1 MHYGSMILSKVI
13 ESNDVKALDR
23 YGLSVKDFPTES
35 EKKTYRYLIDHAE
48 KNRGMAP
55 SYATVATEIP
65 DFSNWYVPQVSDSY
79 DFLAKQIKGA
89 SAKNWIVEL
98 INGKTDEKTGVH
110 KEGDLSRNINEI
122 SNGVDFL
129 KWLKEEVEHAIIRTD
144 VRSKIGTDVKADAES
159 FLDEYR
165 KRKAGESFKLWQSKF
180 ASINDQ
186 IGGYYSGNMYTW
198 HGRSGRGKS
207 VFTMEEA
214 IEAAAQG
221 ANVLV
226 WAMEMSR
233 FEWMA
238 RAYSSISARAG
249 IVNANIEGV
258 NYEAGFE
265 NRALLT
271 GGLSDEFEAGFEVF
285 LLQLAEGEH
294 LPGNITVRAADD
306 VDFFNRGVKQLEADI
321 LATKADVVV
330 VDPIYLMDY
339 EANTSK
345 VAGGDVANTSKR
357 IRRLAGL
364 TGSVIHV
371 ITQADEVKDDRD
383 DEGNRE
389 LRAPKRAEIKKTKA
403 VLEDAANVFGID
415 TLDGAGI
422 IEIGK
427 GRNGGEGTQ
436 VEVLYLPNYGIVRE
450 VATGEAVASQFDF

>member
-1 MHYGSMILSKVI
+1 MHHAGLLFSKI
-13 ESNDVKALDR
+13 IDANDVGILTR
-23 YGLSVKDFPTES
+23 YNITERDLPTEGDRQVFRFL
-35 EKKTYRYLIDHAE
+35 TNYAE
-48 KNRGMAP
+48 KNHGQAP
-55 SYATVATEIP
+55 SYAEVSGQFRDFVYSPEIG
-65 DFSNWYVPQVSDSY
+65 DSY
-79 DFLAKQIKGA
+79 EYLTREIKKHSAMMQFTELA
-89 SAKNWIVEL
+89 
-98 INGKTDEKTGVH
+98 NGKLGEQFESVGQKDIFKYFEWLQS
-110 KEGDLSRNINEI
+110 ELENI
-122 SNGVDFL
+122 GQ
-129 KWLKEEVEHAIIRTD
+129 RTR
-144 VRSKIGTDVKADAES
+144 VRDKIGTSLKLDAES

-165 KRKAGESFKLWQSKF
+165 KRKAGESFKIWKSKF
-180 ASINDQ
+180 PGINEQ
-186 IGGYYSGNMYTW
+186 IGGYLSGNMYTW

-238 RAYSSISARAG
+238 RAYSAISARAG
-249 IVNANIEGV
+249 TVNANIEGV
-258 NYEAGFE
+258 DYDAGFE

-271 GGLSDEFEAGFEVF
+271 GKLSEEFEAGFETF
-285 LLQLAEGEH
+285 LLEMAEGQH
-294 LPGNITVRAADD
+294 ISGNLTLRAADD
-306 VDFFNRGVKQLEADI
+306 ADFFTRDVKQLEADI

-364 TGSVIHV
+364 TGAVIHV

-436 VEVLYLPNYGIVRE
+436 IEVLYLPNYGIVRE
-450 VATGEAVASQFDF
+450 VATGEVAVSQFDF

>member
-1 MHYGSMILSKVI
+1 MHHGQLLFSKVI
-13 ESNDVKALDR
+13 DANDVQALTRFGITQRHFDSEGDR
-23 YGLSVKDFPTES
+23 QVLRFLTDYS
-35 EKKTYRYLIDHAE
+35 E
-48 KNRGMAP
+48 KNRGQAP
-55 SYATVATEIP
+55 SYAEVSAQCP
-65 DFSNWYVPQVSDSY
+65 DFNYTPMVGDSY
-79 DFLAKQIKGA
+79 EYLAKEIKKH
-89 SAKNWIVEL
+89 SAKVQFAEL
-98 INGKTDEKTGVH
+98 VNGKL
-110 KEGDLSRNINEI
+110 GDKFEAVGQKDIFSLF
-122 SNGVDFL
+122 D
-129 KWLKEEVEHAIIRTD
+129 WLQSEVESIKINTNTS
-144 VRSKIGTDVKADAES
+144 SKIGTDIKTDASS

-165 KRKAGESFKLWQSKF
+165 KRKAGESFKIWKSKF
-180 ASINDQ
+180 PSINEQ
-186 IGGYYSGNMYTW
+186 VGGYLSGNMYTW

-214 IEAAAQG
+214 IEAAMQG

-238 RAYSSISARAG
+238 RAYSAISARAG
-249 IVNANIEGV
+249 IVNANIDGV
-258 NYEAGFE
+258 DYEAGFE

-271 GGLSDEFEAGFEVF
+271 GKLSDEFEAGFEVF
-285 LLQLAEGEH
+285 LAQMAEGEYM
-294 LPGNITVRAADD
+294 PGNMTLRAADD
-306 VDFFNRGVKQLEADI
+306 ADFFTRDVKQLEADI
-321 LATKADVVV
+321 IATKADVVV

-364 TGSVIHV
+364 TGAVIHV

-415 TLDGAGI
+415 TLDGSGI

-450 VATGEAVASQFDF
+450 VATGEAVANQFNF

>member
-1 MHYGSMILSKVI
+1 MHYTQMLLSKAIDDNNVQGLTKYGI
-13 ESNDVKALDR
+13 TAKDCATEGDRQTLRFILD
-23 YGLSVKDFPTES
+23 Y
-35 EKKTYRYLIDHAE
+35 AE
-48 KNRGMAP
+48 KNRGQAP
-55 SYATVATEIP
+55 GYAVVTAECP
-65 DFSNWYVPQVSDSY
+65 DFVYTPMVGDSY
-79 DFLAKQIKGA
+79 EFLAREIKKH
-89 SAKNWIVEL
+89 SAKVQFAEL
-98 INGKTDEKTGVH
+98 VNGKGDKPGLFGIKFDELDGN
-110 KEGDLSRNINEI
+110 S
-122 SNGVDFL
+122 FL
-129 KWLKEEVEHAIIRTD
+129 EWLQSEVESIKMGTS
-144 VRSKIGTDVKADAES
+144 VLSKIGTDIKKDAES
-159 FLDEYR
+159 FLEEYR
-165 KRKAGESFKLWQSKF
+165 KRKAGESFKIWRSKF
-180 ASINDQ
+180 AGINEQ
-186 IGGYYSGNMYTW
+186 IGGYLSGNMYTW

-238 RAYSSISARAG
+238 RAYSSISARTG
-249 IVNANIEGV
+249 IVNANIDGV
-258 NYEAGFE
+258 DYEAGFE
-265 NRALLT
+265 NKALLT
-271 GGLSDEFEAGFEVF
+271 GKLSDEFEAGFEVF
-285 LLQLAEGEH
+285 ILQMAEGEH
-294 LPGNITVRAADD
+294 LPGNITLRAADD
-306 VDFFNRGVKQLEADI
+306 VDFFNRDIKQLEADI

-364 TGSVIHV
+364 TGAVIHV

-389 LRAPKRAEIKKTKA
+389 LRPPKRAEIKKTKA

-436 VEVLYLPNYGIVRE
+436 VEVLYLPNFGIVRE
-450 VATGEAVASQFDF
+450 VETGAAVANQFDF

>member
-1 MHYGSMILSKVI
+1 MHYTQMLLSKAIDDNNVQ
-13 ESNDVKALDR
+13 ALTKYGITAKDCATEGDR
-23 YGLSVKDFPTES
+23 QTLRFILDYAD
-35 EKKTYRYLIDHAE
+35 
-48 KNRGMAP
+48 KNRGQAP
-55 SYATVATEIP
+55 GYATVTAECL
-65 DFSNWYVPQVSDSY
+65 DFVYTPQVSDSY
-79 DFLAKQIKGA
+79 EFLAREIKKH
-89 SAKNWIVEL
+89 SAKVQFTEL
-98 INGKTDEKTGVH
+98 ANGKLGEQFESVGEKDIF
-110 KEGDLSRNINEI
+110 KYLE
-122 SNGVDFL
+122 
-129 KWLKEEVEHAIIRTD
+129 WLQSEVESIKLRTS

-165 KRKAGESFKLWQSKF
+165 KRKAGESFKIWKSKF
-180 ASINDQ
+180 PSINEQ
-186 IGGYYSGNMYTW
+186 IGGYLSGNMYTW

-214 IEAAAQG
+214 IEAAVQG
-221 ANVLV
+221 ANVLI

-238 RAYSSISARAG
+238 RAYSSISARSA
-249 IVNANIEGV
+249 IVNANIGGV
-258 NYEAGFE
+258 DYEAGFE

-271 GGLSDEFEAGFEVF
+271 GKLTDEFEAGFEIF
-285 LLQLAEGEH
+285 LSEMAEGKH
-294 LPGNITVRAADD
+294 LHGNITLRAADD
-306 VDFFNRGVKQLEADI
+306 ADFFTRDVKQLEADI

-364 TGSVIHV
+364 TGAVVHV

-450 VATGEAVASQFDF
+450 VATGEAAVSQFNF

>member
-1 MHYGSMILSKVI
+1 MHYTQMLISKAIDDNNVQALTKYGITAKDCSTEGDRQTLRFIL
-13 ESNDVKALDR
+13 D
-23 YGLSVKDFPTES
+23 Y
-35 EKKTYRYLIDHAE
+35 AE
-48 KNRGMAP
+48 KNRGQAP
-55 SYATVATEIP
+55 GYAVVTAECP
-65 DFSNWYVPQVSDSY
+65 DFVYTPQVGDSY
-79 DFLAKQIKGA
+79 EFLAKEIKKH
-89 SAKNWIVEL
+89 SAKVQFAEL
-98 INGKTDEKTGVH
+98 VNGKLDEKTG
-110 KEGDLSRNINEI
+110 KDIPGLFGKKFEELDGNS
-122 SNGVDFL
+122 FL
-129 KWLKEEVEHAIIRTD
+129 EWLQSEVESIKLRTS

-165 KRKAGESFKLWQSKF
+165 KRKAGESFKIWKSKF
-180 ASINDQ
+180 ASINRE

-321 LATKADVVV
+321 IATKADVVV

-383 DEGNRE
+383 DDGNRE

-450 VATGEAVASQFDF
+450 VETGEAVASQFDF

>member
-1 MHYGSMILSKVI
+1 MHHSQLLFSKIIDANDIGILT
-13 ESNDVKALDR
+13 R
-23 YGLSVKDFPTES
+23 YGITERDLPTGGDRQ
-35 EKKTYRYLIDHAE
+35 TYRFITEYAQ
-48 KNRGMAP
+48 KNRGQAP
-55 SYATVATEIP
+55 SFAETVAQCP
-65 DFSNWYVPQVSDSY
+65 DFNYTPMVSDSY
-79 DFLAKQIKGA
+79 EYLAKEIKKH
-89 SAKNWIVEL
+89 SAKVQFAEL
-98 INGKTDEKTGVH
+98 VNGKLDEKTGKDVPGLFG
-110 KEGDLSRNINEI
+110 KKFEELDGNS
-122 SNGVDFL
+122 FL
-129 KWLKEEVEHAIIRTD
+129 EWLQSEVESIKLRTS

-165 KRKAGESFKLWQSKF
+165 KRKDGESFKIWRSKF
-180 ASINDQ
+180 ASINRE

-214 IEAAAQG
+214 IEASAQG
-221 ANVLV
+221 ANVLI

-321 LATKADVVV
+321 IATKADVVV

-450 VATGEAVASQFDF
+450 VETGEAVANQFDF

>member
-1 MHYGSMILSKVI
+1 MHYTQMILSKAIDDNNVQ
-13 ESNDVKALDR
+13 ALTKYGITAKDCATEGDR
-23 YGLSVKDFPTES
+23 QTLRFILDY
-35 EKKTYRYLIDHAE
+35 AE
-48 KNRGMAP
+48 KNRGQAP
-55 SYATVATEIP
+55 GYAVVTAECP
-65 DFSNWYVPQVSDSY
+65 DFVYTPQVGDSY
-79 DFLAKQIKGA
+79 EFLAKEIKKH
-89 SAKNWIVEL
+89 SAKVQFAEL
-98 INGKTDEKTGVH
+98 VNGKLDEKTGKDVPGLFG
-110 KEGDLSRNINEI
+110 KKFEELDGNS
-122 SNGVDFL
+122 FL
-129 KWLKEEVEHAIIRTD
+129 EWLQSEVESIKLRTS

-165 KRKAGESFKLWQSKF
+165 KRKDGESFKIWKSKF
-180 ASINDQ
+180 ASINRE

-221 ANVLV
+221 ANVLI

-294 LPGNITVRAADD
+294 LPGNLTVRAADD

-321 LATKADVVV
+321 IATKADVVV

-383 DEGNRE
+383 DYGNRE

-415 TLDGAGI
+415 TLDGTGI

-450 VATGEAVASQFDF
+450 VATGEAVAKQFDF

>member
-1 MHYGSMILSKVI
+1 MQYTQILLSKVI
-13 ESNDVKALDR
+13 DDNNVQALTKYGITARDCSTEGDR
-23 YGLSVKDFPTES
+23 QTLRFVLDY
-35 EKKTYRYLIDHAE
+35 AE

-55 SYATVATEIP
+55 GYATVTAECP
-65 DFSNWYVPQVSDSY
+65 DFVYTPQVSDSY
-79 DFLAKQIKGA
+79 EFLAKEIKKH
-89 SAKNWIVEL
+89 SAKVQFAEL
-98 INGKTDEKTGVH
+98 VNGKNDKPGLFGV
-110 KEGDLSRNINEI
+110 KFEELDGNS
-122 SNGVDFL
+122 FL
-129 KWLKEEVEHAIIRTD
+129 EWLQTEVESIKLRTS
-144 VRSKIGTDVKADAES
+144 VRSKIGTDVKADAQS
-159 FLDEYR
+159 FLDEYQR
-165 KRKAGESFKLWQSKF
+165 RKAGESFKIWRSKF
-180 ASINDQ
+180 ESINRE
-186 IGGYYSGNMYTW
+186 IGGYLSGNMYTW

-214 IEAAAQG
+214 IEAAFQG

-226 WAMEMSR
+226 WACEMSR

-238 RAYSSISARAG
+238 RAYSSISARTG
-249 IVNANIEGV
+249 IVNAEIDGI

-271 GGLSDEFEAGFEVF
+271 GMLSEEFEAGFEVF
-285 LLQLAEGEH
+285 LAQMAEGTYM
-294 LPGNITVRAADD
+294 PGNITLRAADD
-306 VDFFNRGVKQLEADI
+306 ADFFTRDVKQLEADI

-364 TGSVIHV
+364 SGAVIHV

-450 VATGEAVASQFDF
+450 VATGEAVVNQFNF

>member
-1 MHYGSMILSKVI
+1 MHHAQLLFSK
-13 ESNDVKALDR
+13 
-23 YGLSVKDFPTES
+23 
-35 EKKTYRYLIDHAE
+35 LIDANDIQAVTRFGITEKHLSTEGERQTLRFLLDYSE
-48 KNRGMAP
+48 KNRNQAP
-55 SYATVATEIP
+55 SYAEVTAQCP
-65 DFSNWYVPQVSDSY
+65 DFVYTPEVGDSY
-79 DFLAKQIKGA
+79 EYLAREIKKH
-89 SAKNWIVEL
+89 SAKVQFMEL
-98 INGKTDEKTGVH
+98 VNGVRDEKSG
-110 KEGDLSRNINEI
+110 KL
-122 SNGVDFL
+122 L
-129 KWLKEEVEHAIIRTD
+129 KDGIAEQFEKVGQKDIFSLFEWLQSEVESIKLNTNTS
-144 VRSKIGTDVKADAES
+144 SKIGTNIKTDAEQ
-159 FLDEYR
+159 FLAEYQR
-165 KRKAGESFKLWQSKF
+165 RKAGESFKIWKSKF
-180 ASINDQ
+180 PSINEHV
-186 IGGYYSGNMYTW
+186 GGYLSGNMYTW

-207 VFTMEEA
+207 VFVGEEG
-214 IEAAAQG
+214 IESGMQG
-221 ANVLV
+221 ANVLI

-238 RAYSSISARAG
+238 RAYSSLSARAG
-249 IVNANIEGV
+249 VVNANIDGV
-258 NYEAGFE
+258 DYEAGFE
-265 NRALLT
+265 NRALLS
-271 GGLSDEFEAGFEVF
+271 GKLSEEFEQGFEQF
-285 LLQLAEGEH
+285 LGTLNELI
-294 LPGNITVRAADD
+294 PGNITLRAAVD

-357 IRRLAGL
+357 IRRIAGL
-364 TGSVIHV
+364 TGAVIHV

-389 LRAPKRAEIKKTKA
+389 LRPPKRAEIKKTKA

-450 VATGEAVASQFDF
+450 VETGEAAVSQFDF

>member
-1 MHYGSMILSKVI
+1 MHYTQMILSKAIDDNNVQ
-13 ESNDVKALDR
+13 ALTKYGITARDCATEGDR
-23 YGLSVKDFPTES
+23 QTLRFILDY
-35 EKKTYRYLIDHAE
+35 AE
-48 KNRGMAP
+48 KNRGQAP
-55 SYATVATEIP
+55 GYAVVTAECPEFVYT
-65 DFSNWYVPQVSDSY
+65 PQVGDTY
-79 DFLAKQIKGA
+79 EFLAREIKKH
-89 SAKNWIVEL
+89 SAKVQFAEL
-98 INGKTDEKTGVH
+98 VNGKLGEQFESVGQKDIFKLFE
-110 KEGDLSRNINEI
+110 
-122 SNGVDFL
+122 
-129 KWLKEEVEHAIIRTD
+129 WLQSEVESIKINTNTC
-144 VRSKIGTDVKADAES
+144 SKIGTDVKADAES

-165 KRKAGESFKLWQSKF
+165 KRKNGESFKLWQSKF
-180 ASINDQ
+180 ASINRE

-221 ANVLV
+221 ANVLI

-321 LATKADVVV
+321 IATKADVVV

-383 DEGNRE
+383 DDGNRE

>member
-1 MHYGSMILSKVI
+1 MHYTQMLLSKAIDDNNVQ
-13 ESNDVKALDR
+13 ALTKYGITAKDCATEGDR
-23 YGLSVKDFPTES
+23 QTLRFILDY
-35 EKKTYRYLIDHAE
+35 AE
-48 KNRGMAP
+48 KNRGQAP
-55 SYATVATEIP
+55 GYAVVTAECP
-65 DFSNWYVPQVSDSY
+65 DFVYTPMVGDSY
-79 DFLAKQIKGA
+79 EFLAREIKKH
-89 SAKNWIVEL
+89 SAKVQFAEL
-98 INGKTDEKTGVH
+98 VNGKLGEQFENVGQKDIFKLFE
-110 KEGDLSRNINEI
+110 
-122 SNGVDFL
+122 
-129 KWLKEEVEHAIIRTD
+129 WLQSEVESIKINTNTS
-144 VRSKIGTDVKADAES
+144 SKIGTDVKADAES
-159 FLDEYR
+159 FLEEYR
-165 KRKAGESFKLWQSKF
+165 KRKDGESFKIWKSKF
-180 ASINDQ
+180 ASINRE

-294 LPGNITVRAADD
+294 LPGNLTVRAADD

-321 LATKADVVV
+321 IATKADVVV

-383 DEGNRE
+383 DDGNRE

-450 VATGEAVASQFDF
+450 VETGEAVASQFDF

>member
-1 MHYGSMILSKVI
+1 MKEVERMHYTQMLLSKAIDDNNVQ
-13 ESNDVKALDR
+13 ALTKYGITAKDCATEGDR
-23 YGLSVKDFPTES
+23 QTLRFILDY
-35 EKKTYRYLIDHAE
+35 AE
-48 KNRGMAP
+48 KNRGQAP
-55 SYATVATEIP
+55 GYAVVTAECPEFVYT
-65 DFSNWYVPQVSDSY
+65 PQVGDSY
-79 DFLAKQIKGA
+79 EFLAREIKKH
-89 SAKNWIVEL
+89 SAKVQFAEL
-98 INGKTDEKTGVH
+98 VNGKLGEQFESIGQKDIFKLFE
-110 KEGDLSRNINEI
+110 
-122 SNGVDFL
+122 
-129 KWLKEEVEHAIIRTD
+129 WLQSEVESIKINTNTS
-144 VRSKIGTDVKADAES
+144 SKIGTDIKADAES

-165 KRKAGESFKLWQSKF
+165 KRKAGESFKIWKSKF
-180 ASINDQ
+180 ASINRE

-221 ANVLV
+221 ANVLI

-321 LATKADVVV
+321 IATKADVVV

-383 DEGNRE
+383 DDGNRE

-450 VATGEAVASQFDF
+450 VATGEAVANQFNF

>member
-1 MHYGSMILSKVI
+1 
-13 ESNDVKALDR
+13 
-23 YGLSVKDFPTES
+23 
-35 EKKTYRYLIDHAE
+35 
-48 KNRGMAP
+48 
-55 SYATVATEIP
+55 
-65 DFSNWYVPQVSDSY
+65 
-79 DFLAKQIKGA
+79 
-89 SAKNWIVEL
+89 
-98 INGKTDEKTGVH
+98 
-110 KEGDLSRNINEI
+110 
-122 SNGVDFL
+122 
-129 KWLKEEVEHAIIRTD
+129 
-144 VRSKIGTDVKADAES
+144 
-159 FLDEYR
+159 
-165 KRKAGESFKLWQSKF
+165 
-180 ASINDQ
+180 
-186 IGGYYSGNMYTW
+186 
-198 HGRSGRGKS
+198 
-207 VFTMEEA
+207 
-214 IEAAAQG
+214 
-221 ANVLV
+221 
-226 WAMEMSR
+226 
-233 FEWMA
+233 MA

>member
-1 MHYGSMILSKVI
+1 MQYAQLLFSKIIDNNELAILS
-13 ESNDVKALDR
+13 R
-23 YGLSVKDFPTES
+23 YGITEKDLPTES
-35 EKKTYRYLIDHAE
+35 DRQTLRFILDYSDR
-48 KNRGMAP
+48 NRGECP
-55 SYATVATEIP
+55 SYATVTAECP
-65 DFSNWYVPQVSDSY
+65 DFVYTPQVSDGY
-79 DFLAKQIKGA
+79 EYLTREIKKH
-89 SAKNWIVEL
+89 SAKVQFAEL
-98 INGKTDEKTGVH
+98 VNGKLGEQFESVGQKDIFKLFE
-110 KEGDLSRNINEI
+110 
-122 SNGVDFL
+122 
-129 KWLKEEVEHAIIRTD
+129 WLQSEVESIKINTNTC
-144 VRSKIGTDVKADAES
+144 SKIGTDVKADAES
-159 FLDEYR
+159 FLEEYR

-180 ASINDQ
+180 ASINRE

-383 DEGNRE
+383 DDGNRE

-450 VATGEAVASQFDF
+450 VETGEAVASQFDF

>member
-1 MHYGSMILSKVI
+1 LF
-13 ESNDVKALDR
+13 E
-23 YGLSVKDFPTES
+23 
-35 EKKTYRYLIDHAE
+35 
-48 KNRGMAP
+48 
-55 SYATVATEIP
+55 
-65 DFSNWYVPQVSDSY
+65 
-79 DFLAKQIKGA
+79 
-89 SAKNWIVEL
+89 
-98 INGKTDEKTGVH
+98 
-110 KEGDLSRNINEI
+110 
-122 SNGVDFL
+122 
-129 KWLKEEVEHAIIRTD
+129 WLQSEVESIKINTNTS
-144 VRSKIGTDVKADAES
+144 SKIGTDIKADAES
-159 FLDEYR
+159 FLAEYR
-165 KRKAGESFKLWQSKF
+165 KRKAGESFKIWRSKF
-180 ASINDQ
+180 PNINEQ
-186 IGGYYSGNMYTW
+186 IGGYLSGNMYTW
-198 HGRSGRGKS
+198 YGRSGRGKS

-249 IVNANIEGV
+249 TVNANIDGID
-258 NYEAGFE
+258 YEAGFE

-271 GGLSDEFEAGFEVF
+271 GKLSDEFEAGFEIF
-285 LLQLAEGEH
+285 LTQMAEGEH
-294 LPGNITVRAADD
+294 LPGNITLRAADD
-306 VDFFNRGVKQLEADI
+306 ADFFKRDVKQLEADI

-364 TGSVIHV
+364 TGAVIHV

-383 DEGNRE
+383 EEGNRE

-415 TLDGAGI
+415 TLDGSGI

-450 VATGEAVASQFDF
+450 VATGEAVANQFNF

>member
-1 MHYGSMILSKVI
+1 MQYGTLFLNKVI
-13 ESNDVKALDR
+13 ENNDVSAFNRFSIKEADMPTDLER
-23 YGLSVKDFPTES
+23 HIFRFIENYGNT
-35 EKKTYRYLIDHAE
+35 
-48 KNRGMAP
+48 NRTHAP
-55 SYATVATEIP
+55 SYATIVAEYP
-65 DFSNWYVPQVSDSY
+65 DFNYIPQVSDSY
-79 DFLAKQIKGA
+79 EYLAKQIKQH
-89 SAKNWIVEL
+89 SAQLQFAKLVNE
-98 INGKTDEKTGVH
+98 
-110 KEGDLSRNINEI
+110 DLADKFADVGQKDIFKMF
-122 SNGVDFL
+122 D
-129 KWLKEEVEHAIIRTD
+129 WLKDSVDSIIMNTNT
-144 VRSKIGTDVKADAES
+144 RSDIGINLKSGAES
-159 FLDEYR
+159 FLEEYR
-165 KRKAGESFKLWQSKF
+165 RRKAGESFKIWMSKF
-180 ASINDQ
+180 PLINEQ
-186 IGGYYSGNMYTW
+186 VGGYLSGNMYTW

-207 VFTMEEA
+207 VFVMEEA

-226 WAMEMSR
+226 WACEMSR

>member
-1 MHYGSMILSKVI
+1 MHYTQMLLSKAIDDNNVQ
-13 ESNDVKALDR
+13 ALTKYGITAKDCATEGDR
-23 YGLSVKDFPTES
+23 QTLRFILDY
-35 EKKTYRYLIDHAE
+35 AE
-48 KNRGMAP
+48 KNRGQAP
-55 SYATVATEIP
+55 GYAVVTAECP
-65 DFSNWYVPQVSDSY
+65 DFVYTPQVGDSY
-79 DFLAKQIKGA
+79 EFLAKEIKKH
-89 SAKNWIVEL
+89 SAKVQFAEL
-98 INGKTDEKTGVH
+98 VNGKLDEKTG
-110 KEGDLSRNINEI
+110 KDIPGLFGKKFEELDGNS
-122 SNGVDFL
+122 FL
-129 KWLKEEVEHAIIRTD
+129 EWLQSEVESIKLRTS

-180 ASINDQ
+180 ASINRE

-226 WAMEMSR
+226 WACEMSR

-285 LLQLAEGEH
+285 LLQLSEGEH

-321 LATKADVVV
+321 IATKADVVV

-383 DEGNRE
+383 DDGNRE

-450 VATGEAVASQFDF
+450 VETGEAVANQFNF

>member
-1 MHYGSMILSKVI
+1 MHYTQMLLSKAIDDNNVQVLTKYGI
-13 ESNDVKALDR
+13 SAKDCATEGDRQTLRFVLD
-23 YGLSVKDFPTES
+23 Y
-35 EKKTYRYLIDHAE
+35 AE
-48 KNRGMAP
+48 KNRGQAP
-55 SYATVATEIP
+55 GYATVTAECP
-65 DFSNWYVPQVSDSY
+65 DFVYTPQVSDSY
-79 DFLAKQIKGA
+79 DFLAKEIKKH
-89 SAKNWIVEL
+89 SAKSQFVEL
-98 INGKTDEKTGVH
+98 VSGNIEKNKPSPLET
-110 KEGDLSRNINEI
+110 KFAEI
-122 SNGVDFL
+122 GEKDIF
-129 KWLKEEVEHAIIRTD
+129 KYFEWLQSELESIKLRTS
-144 VRSKIGTDVKADAES
+144 VRSKIGTDIKTDASS

-165 KRKAGESFKLWQSKF
+165 KRKAGESFKIWKSKF
-180 ASINDQ
+180 PSINEQ
-186 IGGYYSGNMYTW
+186 VGGYLSGNMYTW

-214 IEAAAQG
+214 IEAAMQG
-221 ANVLV
+221 ANVLI

-238 RAYSSISARAG
+238 RAYSAISARTG
-249 IVNANIEGV
+249 IVNANIEGI

-271 GGLSDEFEAGFEVF
+271 GKLSDEFEAGFEVF
-285 LLQLAEGEH
+285 LTQMAEGEYM
-294 LPGNITVRAADD
+294 PGNMTLRAADD
-306 VDFFNRGVKQLEADI
+306 ADFFTRDVKQLEADI

-364 TGSVIHV
+364 TGAVIHV

-415 TLDGAGI
+415 TLDGSGI

-436 VEVLYLPNYGIVRE
+436 VEVFICPITE
-450 VATGEAVASQFDF
+450 

>member
-1 MHYGSMILSKVI
+1 MHYTQMLLSKAIDDNNVQ
-13 ESNDVKALDR
+13 ALTKYGITAKDCATEGDR
-23 YGLSVKDFPTES
+23 QTLRFILDY
-35 EKKTYRYLIDHAE
+35 AE
-48 KNRGMAP
+48 KNRGQAP
-55 SYATVATEIP
+55 GYAVVTAECP
-65 DFSNWYVPQVSDSY
+65 DFVYTPQVGDSY
-79 DFLAKQIKGA
+79 EFLAKEIKKH
-89 SAKNWIVEL
+89 SAKVQFAEL
-98 INGKTDEKTGVH
+98 VNGKLGEQFESVGQKDIFKLFE
-110 KEGDLSRNINEI
+110 
-122 SNGVDFL
+122 
-129 KWLKEEVEHAIIRTD
+129 WLQSEVESIKLNTNTS
-144 VRSKIGTDVKADAES
+144 SKIGTDVKADAES

-180 ASINDQ
+180 SSINRE

-221 ANVLV
+221 ANVLI

-285 LLQLAEGEH
+285 LLQLSEGEH

>member
-1 MHYGSMILSKVI
+1 MHYTQMLLSKAIDDNNVQ
-13 ESNDVKALDR
+13 ALTKYGITAKDCATEGDR
-23 YGLSVKDFPTES
+23 QTL
-35 EKKTYRYLIDHAE
+35 RYILDYAE
-48 KNRGMAP
+48 KNRGQAP
-55 SYATVATEIP
+55 GYATVTAECP
-65 DFSNWYVPQVSDSY
+65 DFVYTPQVGDSY
-79 DFLAKQIKGA
+79 EFLAREIKKH
-89 SAKNWIVEL
+89 SAKVQFAEL
-98 INGKTDEKTGVH
+98 VNGKLGEQFENVGQKDIFKMFE
-110 KEGDLSRNINEI
+110 
-122 SNGVDFL
+122 
-129 KWLKEEVEHAIIRTD
+129 WLQSEVESIKLRTS
-144 VRSKIGTDVKADAES
+144 VRSKIGTDIKSDAEA
-159 FLDEYR
+159 FLAEYR
-165 KRKAGESFKLWQSKF
+165 RRKDGESFKIWRSKF
-180 ASINDQ
+180 PSINEQ
-186 IGGYYSGNMYTW
+186 IGGYLSGNMYTW

-214 IEAAAQG
+214 IEAAVQG

-238 RAYSSISARAG
+238 RAYSAISARAG
-249 IVNANIEGV
+249 IVNANIDGID
-258 NYEAGFE
+258 YEAGFE

-271 GGLSDEFEAGFEVF
+271 GKLSDEFEAGFEIF
-285 LLQLAEGEH
+285 LSQMAEGEH
-294 LPGNITVRAADD
+294 LAGNITLRAADD
-306 VDFFNRGVKQLEADI
+306 ADFFTRDVKQLEADI

-364 TGSVIHV
+364 TGAVIHV

-450 VATGEAVASQFDF
+450 VETGEAAVSQFDF

>member
-1 MHYGSMILSKVI
+1 MHYTQMLLSKAIDDNNVQ
-13 ESNDVKALDR
+13 ALTKYGITAKDCATEGDR
-23 YGLSVKDFPTES
+23 QTL
-35 EKKTYRYLIDHAE
+35 RYILDYAE
-48 KNRGMAP
+48 KNRGQAP
-55 SYATVATEIP
+55 GYAVVTAECP
-65 DFSNWYVPQVSDSY
+65 DFVYTPMVGDSY
-79 DFLAKQIKGA
+79 EFLAREIKKH
-89 SAKNWIVEL
+89 SAKVQFAEL
-98 INGKTDEKTGVH
+98 VNGKLGKQFETVGQKDIFKLFE
-110 KEGDLSRNINEI
+110 
-122 SNGVDFL
+122 
-129 KWLKEEVEHAIIRTD
+129 WLQSEVESIKINTNTS
-144 VRSKIGTDVKADAES
+144 SKIGTDVKADAES

-165 KRKAGESFKLWQSKF
+165 KRKDGESFKVWRSKF
-180 ASINDQ
+180 ASINRE

-285 LLQLAEGEH
+285 LLQMAEGEH

-371 ITQADEVKDDRD
+371 ITQADEVTDDCD

-450 VATGEAVASQFDF
+450 VETGEAVANQFDF

>member
-1 MHYGSMILSKVI
+1 MHHPQLLFSKVI
-13 ESNDVKALDR
+13 DANDVQALTRFGINESHLGTGGDR
-23 YGLSVKDFPTES
+23 NV
-35 EKKTYRYLIDHAE
+35 YRFLTSYAD
-48 KNRGMAP
+48 KNRGQAP
-55 SYATVATEIP
+55 SYAEVTAQCP
-65 DFSNWYVPQVSDSY
+65 DFNYTPMVSDSY
-79 DFLAKQIKGA
+79 EYLAREIKKH
-89 SAKNWIVEL
+89 SAKVQFAEL
-98 INGKTDEKTGVH
+98 VNGKLGEQF
-110 KEGDLSRNINEI
+110 ENIGQKDIFKLFE
-122 SNGVDFL
+122 
-129 KWLKEEVEHAIIRTD
+129 WLQSEVESIKINTNTS
-144 VRSKIGTDVKADAES
+144 SKIGTDVKADAES

-165 KRKAGESFKLWQSKF
+165 KRKDGESFKIWKSKF
-180 ASINDQ
+180 ASINRE

-450 VATGEAVASQFDF
+450 VETGEAVANQFDF

>member
-1 MHYGSMILSKVI
+1 
-13 ESNDVKALDR
+13 
-23 YGLSVKDFPTES
+23 
-35 EKKTYRYLIDHAE
+35 
-48 KNRGMAP
+48 
-55 SYATVATEIP
+55 
-65 DFSNWYVPQVSDSY
+65 
-79 DFLAKQIKGA
+79 
-89 SAKNWIVEL
+89 
-98 INGKTDEKTGVH
+98 
-110 KEGDLSRNINEI
+110 
-122 SNGVDFL
+122 
-129 KWLKEEVEHAIIRTD
+129 
-144 VRSKIGTDVKADAES
+144 
-159 FLDEYR
+159 
-165 KRKAGESFKLWQSKF
+165 
-180 ASINDQ
+180 
-186 IGGYYSGNMYTW
+186 
-198 HGRSGRGKS
+198 
-207 VFTMEEA
+207 MEEA

-249 IVNANIEGV
+249 IVNANIDGID
-258 NYEAGFE
+258 YEAGFE

-271 GGLSDEFEAGFEVF
+271 GKLSDEFEAGFEVF
-285 LLQLAEGEH
+285 LTQMAEGEH
-294 LPGNITVRAADD
+294 LPGNITLRAADD
-306 VDFFNRGVKQLEADI
+306 ADFFKRDVKQLEADI

-364 TGSVIHV
+364 TGAVIHV

-383 DEGNRE
+383 DDGNRE

-415 TLDGAGI
+415 TLDGSGI

-450 VATGEAVASQFDF
+450 VATGEAAVNQFNF

>member
-1 MHYGSMILSKVI
+1 MHYTQMLLSKAIDDNNVQ
-13 ESNDVKALDR
+13 ALTKYGITAKDCATEGDR
-23 YGLSVKDFPTES
+23 QTLRFILDYAD
-35 EKKTYRYLIDHAE
+35 
-48 KNRGMAP
+48 KNRGQAP
-55 SYATVATEIP
+55 GYATVTAECP
-65 DFSNWYVPQVSDSY
+65 DFVYTPQVSDGY
-79 DFLAKQIKGA
+79 EFLAREIKKH
-89 SAKNWIVEL
+89 SAKVQFVEL
-98 INGKTDEKTGVH
+98 VSGNPEKNKPGMLES
-110 KEGDLSRNINEI
+110 KFAEI
-122 SNGVDFL
+122 GEKDIFKYL
-129 KWLKEEVEHAIIRTD
+129 EWLQSEVESIKINTN
-144 VRSKIGTDVKADAES
+144 VRSKIGTDIKADAES

-165 KRKAGESFKLWQSKF
+165 KRKAGESFKIWKSKF
-180 ASINDQ
+180 PSINEQ

-233 FEWMA
+233 FEWMS

-249 IVNANIEGV
+249 IVNANIEGID
-258 NYEAGFE
+258 YDAGFE

-271 GGLSDEFEAGFEVF
+271 GKLTDEFEAGFETF
-285 LLQLAEGEH
+285 LLQMVDGEY
-294 LPGNITVRAADD
+294 LPGNITLRAADD
-306 VDFFNRGVKQLEADI
+306 ADFFTRDVKQLEADI

-345 VAGGDVANTSKR
+345 TAGGDVANTSKR

-383 DEGNRE
+383 EEGNRE

-450 VATGEAVASQFDF
+450 VATGEVAVSQFDF

>member
-1 MHYGSMILSKVI
+1 LQS
-13 ESNDVKALDR
+13 
-23 YGLSVKDFPTES
+23 
-35 EKKTYRYLIDHAE
+35 
-48 KNRGMAP
+48 
-55 SYATVATEIP
+55 
-65 DFSNWYVPQVSDSY
+65 
-79 DFLAKQIKGA
+79 
-89 SAKNWIVEL
+89 
-98 INGKTDEKTGVH
+98 
-110 KEGDLSRNINEI
+110 
-122 SNGVDFL
+122 
-129 KWLKEEVEHAIIRTD
+129 EVESIKLNTNTS
-144 VRSKIGTDVKADAES
+144 SKIGTDVKADAES

-180 ASINDQ
+180 SSINRE

-221 ANVLV
+221 ANVLI

-294 LPGNITVRAADD
+294 LPGNITLRAADD

-383 DEGNRE
+383 DDGNRE

-450 VATGEAVASQFDF
+450 VATGEAVANQFNF